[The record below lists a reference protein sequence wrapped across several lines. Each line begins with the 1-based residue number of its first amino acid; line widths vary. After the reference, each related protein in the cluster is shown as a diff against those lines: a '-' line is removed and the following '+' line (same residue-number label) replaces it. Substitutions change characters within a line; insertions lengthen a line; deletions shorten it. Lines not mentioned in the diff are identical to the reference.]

1 MVTMYLHHTIIYHNI
16 HAKILTKNNWWV
28 AQYLCSS
35 CAAMSKGCQ
44 TLVATCGKHPP
55 DVATWRGTS
64 AARRLATVALPPKV
78 ISGVTVHDLFIPRVT
93 CYFAG

>member
-1 MVTMYLHHTIIYHNI
+1 MYLHNARIYYNMF
-16 HAKILTKNNWWV
+16 AKTPKKNDQWV

-44 TLVATCGKHPP
+44 TLVATCGKYPP
-55 DVATWRGTS
+55 DVVTWRGTS
-64 AARRLATVALPPKV
+64 AARRLATVAKPPKG